1 MSRLESY
8 GVEHRTPAKVSALR
22 SVDANPAL
30 GASPAWSGPAFD
42 PWEEFIVPP
51 FPIETLPAAIRQW
64 VADQS
69 QVTGADPAALAMA
82 ALAAFSS
89 ALDHR
94 FKLRMMRHGA
104 WTASPRLWVLLVG
117 DPSRKKT
124 PVMNAA
130 TGHLEF
136 RQDQARKAHA
146 HALAEHK
153 AAKSESSSEPDPPAR
168 YVAGNTTVEKL
179 AEMLARSDRGMLLK
193 QDEIMGWIGS
203 MEKYASGKAGA
214 ADRAFWLKAYD
225 GGVFYVDRISRGEIT
240 VSNLSVSILGG
251 IQPARLAEVAGLT
264 TDGLLQRFLPVMMG
278 SPQFP
283 EDMPVEA
290 STEAYRRL
298 IDRLLAA
305 EPQQIVMT
313 DAAREVAEALRR
325 ELHDIE
331 GATEGLEPGFQA
343 FVGKLPGVFGAI
355 TLILHMA
362 EHPEH
367 GNACSVEIDT
377 VKRAATIVRD
387 FLIPHGREF
396 YRRSEA
402 DGDGGRLRKIASY
415 ILTAGKARIT
425 SSDLTKNVAAMR
437 GLGTA
442 EVAKWLSPLVAG
454 GWLEPAEPL
463 PTNRVWHVRPDIFA
477 QMERRI
483 EIEEARKATLA
494 RLMNS
499 GRRPRHDGSS

>member
-1 MSRLESY
+1 MKS
-8 GVEHRTPAKVSALR
+8 VEQRMDQLAGRKVIY
-22 SVDANPAL
+22 
-30 GASPAWSGPAFD
+30 ASPTDRATPGAKPTWPGPAFD
-42 PWEEFIVPP
+42 PWEEFVVPP
-51 FPIETLPAAIRQW
+51 FPVGALPAVIGRW
-64 VADQS
+64 VEDQS
-69 QVTGADPAALAMA
+69 RVTGADPAALAMA
-82 ALAAFSS
+82 ALGAFSG

-94 FKLRMMRHGA
+94 FKLRMMRHGT

-130 TGHLEF
+130 TAHLEF
-136 RQDQARKAHA
+136 RQDQAKKAHA
-146 HALAEHK
+146 RAMAEHK
-153 AAKSESSSEPDPPAR
+153 AAKGDSSDEPEPPAR
-168 YVAGNTTVEKL
+168 YVAADATVEKL
-179 AEMLARSDRGMLLK
+179 AEILARSERGLLLK
-193 QDEIMGWIGS
+193 RDELMGWIGA

-225 GGVFYVDRISRGEIT
+225 GGSFYVDRISRGEIGI
-240 VSNLSVSILGG
+240 SNLSVSIIGG
-251 IQPARLAEVAGLT
+251 IQPARLAEVGGLT
-264 TDGLLQRFLPVMMG
+264 SDGLLQRFLPVMMG

-283 EDMPVEA
+283 EDMPADA

-298 IDRLLAA
+298 LDRLLNA
-305 EPQQIVMT
+305 EPQQLVMT
-313 DAAREVAEALRR
+313 EQALEASDVLRR
-325 ELHDIE
+325 ELFDIE

-355 TLILHMA
+355 ALILHMA

-367 GNACSVEIDT
+367 GNTCSVELDT
-377 VKRAATIVRD
+377 VRRAAAIVRD
-387 FLIPHGREF
+387 FLIPHAREF

-402 DGDGGRLRKIASY
+402 DSDGGRLRKIASY
-415 ILTAGKARIT
+415 ILTAGRPRIT

-437 GLGTA
+437 GLGMG

-454 GWLEPAEPL
+454 GWLEPVDPL
-463 PTNRVWHVRPDIFA
+463 PTNRAWHVRPDIFV
-477 QMERRI
+477 QMKRRL

-499 GRRPRHDGSS
+499 GRRSRNDSDT